1 MACVRVLN
9 RALFLFFH
17 DHVAAV
23 IQLSFMPKGAVRQV
37 MFARGGAHRHF
48 LGKGFVMGSSFIPAR
63 FRRLSFRIWH
73 NLEILIDYD
82 WLFFNFFRASQR
94 GSISFFSPER

>member
-48 LGKGFVMGSSFIPAR
+48 LGKGFVMGYSLTSSELP
-63 FRRLSFRIWH
+63 S
-73 NLEILIDYD
+73 EDQSP
-82 WLFFNFFRASQR
+82 FFRPKDRQIRPYLPSQSADADAWPAS
-94 GSISFFSPER
+94 PK